1 MLGEIADVNVASD
14 EDASKESTDEVDNDS
29 NISTNVTATPV
40 SLIHNDINMDN
51 ILLGYRNGVE
61 VPLINDFNIAV
72 FRKKN
77 ARTGLPCSFHGRF
90 ANPQVSM
97 HMNFVVLCG
106 CCCLPQQ
113 LLHLWS
119 KQWMSPEQQSRPED
133 ELSTG
138 KLNEKIDIYA
148 LGNIFYKIAVGNSPW
163 KVSEQ
168 CSSLC
173 VCYDAPLLI
182 SCTLSTVDSMITKSR
197 KSPTTKRVK
206 LPVPNYVEPSPRYR
220 RKYETPPAP

>member
-1 MLGEIADVNVASD
+1 MLFPWSLCQSTGEYAHDFCCSMRFLLP
-14 EDASKESTDEVDNDS
+14 SSTITS
-29 NISTNVTATPV
+29 
-40 SLIHNDINMDN
+40 SL
-51 ILLGYRNGVE
+51 VE
-61 VPLINDFNIAV
+61 
-72 FRKKN
+72 
-77 ARTGLPCSFHGRF
+77 
-90 ANPQVSM
+90 
-97 HMNFVVLCG
+97 
-106 CCCLPQQ
+106 
-113 LLHLWS
+113 

>member
-1 MLGEIADVNVASD
+1 VADIHSVDSVNMLGEIAGVNVASD

-72 FRKKN
+72 FRKKD
-77 ARTGLPCSFHGRF
+77 ARSGLPCSFHGRF

-97 HMNFVVLCG
+97 HMTFVVLCG
-106 CCCLPQQ
+106 FCCLPQQ

-119 KQWMSPEQQSRPED
+119 RNSGC
-133 ELSTG
+133 L
-138 KLNEKIDIYA
+138 LNSNLD
-148 LGNIFYKIAVGNSPW
+148 
-163 KVSEQ
+163 
-168 CSSLC
+168 
-173 VCYDAPLLI
+173 
-182 SCTLSTVDSMITKSR
+182 
-197 KSPTTKRVK
+197 
-206 LPVPNYVEPSPRYR
+206 PRMNFR
-220 RKYETPPAP
+220 RAN